1 MKIIYSEI
9 LDNILQKVLKKYFPE
24 LLNRNIEICFTFVE
38 NDYGAAKSGNK
49 IILLLPDI
57 EIDFDSPG
65 IAHELCHFMNLK
77 NPNKEFKAR
86 MPEKFY
92 KLWQKLEKMGEVKC
106 DGGKG
111 GSFSQVWGFRKN
123 T

>member
-65 IAHELCHFMNLK
+65 IVLMIAHELCHFIDRN
-77 NPNKEFKAR
+77 NANSIFKAR
-86 MPEKFY
+86 MSKEFCE
-92 KLWQKLEKMGEVKC
+92 LWQKLEKKGEVKC

-111 GSFSQVWGFRKN
+111 GSFSQV
-123 T
+123 